1 MKYDCAEEFNLAVI
15 YSKLNGNRWE
25 KTVKA
30 SCFFAERDE
39 LGLLQ
44 AKMSMMNFTSKNKRI
59 SEQRQ
64 QPSLCKVLKNTHSIG
79 ACFIFYF
86 FVMLPCSTEETKEVC
101 NDSFALY
108 ESIACCNKAEPNCL
122 GVYFVCH
129 NPYAKEPGTELISFT
144 YNVPSQ
150 TRQSTLITP
159 EKCNLS

>member
-1 MKYDCAEEFNLAVI
+1 MGKDGK
-15 YSKLNGNRWE
+15 SKLFLCRARRTWTFASQNVNDEFYKQKQTSFRTKAVVISLQSFE
-25 KTVKA
+25 KHAPHRCV
-30 SCFFAERDE
+30 FYF
-39 LGLLQ
+39 
-44 AKMSMMNFTSKNKRI
+44 
-59 SEQRQ
+59 
-64 QPSLCKVLKNTHSIG
+64 
-79 ACFIFYF
+79 FYF

-150 TRQSTLITP
+150 TR
-159 EKCNLS
+159 